1 MRISSLIPSI
11 LLTFQ
16 NDTIDN
22 PKRIANIFNNY
33 FSNIDEK
40 IQAKIKYSYKNY
52 TDFLANES
60 PNSFFL
66 SPTDKKEIK
75 LILSCLQ
82 ISKGTGPYSIPTK
95 VLK

>member
-1 MRISSLIPSI
+1 MAASEH
-11 LLTFQ
+11 
-16 NDTIDN
+16 
-22 PKRIANIFNNY
+22 FNSY
-33 FSNIDEK
+33 FSTIGKKTE
-40 IQAKIKYSYKNY
+40 AEIKYSYKNY
-52 TDFLANES
+52 TDYLANES

-82 ISKGTGPYSIPTK
+82 ISKVSGPYSIPTK